1 MPKPVYII
9 CAEKTSIDQETNLVS
24 FFNVID
30 SLNIDFWGPDSAPPQ
45 PRQIGIMGAKV
56 VASWAKVSSDEGKE
70 FEGEMLI
77 ETPTGDEVSTGLLEF
92 KFEKGKLFHRFVM
105 TIAGIPP
112 TLES

>member
-1 MPKPVYII
+1 
-9 CAEKTSIDQETNLVS
+9 
-24 FFNVID
+24 
-30 SLNIDFWGPDSAPPQ
+30 
-45 PRQIGIMGAKV
+45 MGAKV

-112 TLES
+112 MLESGNMTLTSRVRRKRSKTWTVQTIEIPVVVTVHGNAELPRIRRANGRH